1 MSQER
6 EMDPLPATAEELT
19 QEIHGLRDRLREA
32 EEMLHAIREGEVDA
46 FVINEREGE
55 RIYNLVAGEDLFR
68 SMLEQAADAIVVCDK
83 DQVIVNASRAA
94 CDLCGESPVLR
105 PFASVFPLIH
115 AGPMLRRGEPRE
127 RRPFSLSAV
136 LEGEGLQGIEVRIED
151 ADCGEACDL
160 LLSAGPLRDFN
171 RSIVGCVVTLTNITQ
186 RRQAEDRLRLLAEA
200 AVAPSES
207 FDLWETM
214 DTAASLVVPA
224 FADWCVIDLVTDDGR
239 LDRTVAAHAD
249 TDRLPAVL
257 ELKGLALATREPLGA
272 PQVLRTGEPLLLPQL
287 TREEVEGDSDEPAY
301 RRLVAALAPR
311 SALLM
316 PLVARGRTIGVWSF
330 FYSGADRRYG
340 ADDVALAQEL
350 ARRAALAIDN
360 ARLYGEAR
368 AANEAKDQFLATLSH
383 ELRTPLAPV
392 MAIVSS
398 LERDARLPRDVRDS
412 LTMVLRNVAL
422 EARLIDDL
430 LDLTR
435 ISRGKLELERRAI
448 DVRSVLEQALETC
461 CAREIASGRMR
472 VVQELTAE
480 DHHVWADPG
489 RLSQVFWNLFNNAVK
504 FTPEKGTL
512 YIRSWQESDP
522 AASGERALVVEI
534 SDTGI
539 GIRSDLLPQIFG
551 AFDQGDQG
559 TARRFGGLGLG
570 LTISRAIM
578 EMHGGSLAASSLGSG
593 RGATFTVRIPVGAE
607 LVETAAA
614 RSGALG
620 QLARQMSDEAGT
632 PSVGSLDILLVED
645 HADTAQAMA
654 ALLEALGH
662 RVTVAGT
669 LAEARAAA
677 SRALRIDLV
686 VSDLGLPDGN
696 GQDLM
701 RELARKHGLRGIALS
716 GYGMEEDIRKSREAG
731 FERHLTKP
739 IDAEVFKAAI
749 RQAIQARPARPAS
762 PDE

>member
-1 MSQER
+1 MLRPFSAVF
-6 EMDPLPATAEELT
+6 PLV
-19 QEIHGLRDRLREA
+19 
-32 EEMLHAIREGEVDA
+32 HAG
-46 FVINEREGE
+46 
-55 RIYNLVAGEDLFR
+55 
-68 SMLEQAADAIVVCDK
+68 
-83 DQVIVNASRAA
+83 
-94 CDLCGESPVLR
+94 PVLR
-105 PFASVFPLIH
+105 RG
-115 AGPMLRRGEPRE
+115 GPGELE
-127 RRPFSLSAV
+127 RRPFSLRPV
-136 LEGEGLQGIEVRIED
+136 LEGEGLQGIEVRLEEN
-151 ADCGEACDL
+151 CGESCDL
-160 LLSAGPLRDFN
+160 LLSAGPLRDLS
-171 RSIVGCVVTLTNITQ
+171 RSIIGCVVTLTNITQ
-186 RRQAEDRLRLLAEA
+186 RRRAEDRLRLLAEA

-207 FDLWETM
+207 FDLRETM
-214 DTAASLVVPA
+214 ETAARLVVPA

-239 LDRTVAAHAD
+239 QERTAAAHAD
-249 TDRLPAVL
+249 AARLPAIVD
-257 ELKGLALATREPLGA
+257 LKGVSLADREPLGA
-272 PQVLRTGEPLLLPQL
+272 LQVLRTGEPLLLPQL
-287 TREEVEGDSDEPAY
+287 TREEAEGGSSDSLY
-301 RRLVAALAPR
+301 RRLMAALAPR

-340 ADDVALAQEL
+340 ADDVSLAQEL

-368 AANEAKDQFLATLSH
+368 AANDAKDQFLATLSH

-392 MAIVSS
+392 MAVVSS
-398 LERDARLPRDVRDS
+398 LESDLRLPRDVRDS

-435 ISRGKLELERRAI
+435 VSRGKLELERRAT

-461 CAREIASGRMR
+461 CAREVASGKLRI
-472 VVQELTAE
+472 VQELTAA
-480 DHHVWADPG
+480 DHRVWADPG

-522 AASGERALVVEI
+522 AASGGRALVVEV

-578 EMHGGSLAASSLGSG
+578 EMHGGSLAASSQGSG

-607 LVETAAA
+607 LAETAAA
-614 RSGALG
+614 AHAGGLG
-620 QLARQMSDEAGT
+620 QPPAPGEAGL
-632 PSVGSLDILLVED
+632 PAGKSLDILLVED
-645 HADTAQAMA
+645 HADTAHAMA

-662 RVTVAGT
+662 RVTLAGT

-677 SRALRIDLV
+677 SRAARIDLV

-749 RQAIQARPARPAS
+749 RQAIEARPARPAAW
-762 PDE
+762 EE

>member
-6 EMDPLPATAEELT
+6 EMDPLPGTAEELT
-19 QEIHGLRDRLREA
+19 EEIHALRDRLREA

-94 CDLCGESPVLR
+94 HDLCGESPLLR
-105 PFASVFPLIH
+105 PFPSVFPLVH
-115 AGPMLRRGEPRE
+115 AGPVLRRGGPGELA
-127 RRPFSLSAV
+127 RRPFSLRPV

-151 ADCGEACDL
+151 AECGEACDL
-160 LLSAGPLRDFN
+160 LLSAGPLRDSS

-186 RRQAEDRLRLLAEA
+186 RRRAEDRLRLLAEA

-207 FDLWETM
+207 FDLGETM
-214 DTAASLVVPA
+214 ETAARLVVPA
-224 FADWCVIDLVTDDGR
+224 FADWCVIDLVAADGR
-239 LDRTVAAHAD
+239 LERSVAAHAD
-249 TDRLPAVL
+249 TDGLRAAL
-257 ELKGLALATREPLGA
+257 ELTSLALVTREPLGA
-272 PQVLRTGEPLLLPQL
+272 PQVLQTGEPLLLPQL
-287 TREEVEGDSDEPAY
+287 TREEVGGDSGEPLY
-301 RRLVAALAPR
+301 RRLMTTLAPR

-330 FYSGADRRYG
+330 FYSGANRRYG
-340 ADDVALAQEL
+340 PDDVALAEEL

-392 MAIVSS
+392 MAVVSS
-398 LERDARLPRDVRDS
+398 LETDARLPRDVRDS

-435 ISRGKLELERRAI
+435 ISRGKLELDRRAT

-472 VVQELTAE
+472 IVQELTAA
-480 DHHVWADPG
+480 DHLVWADPG

-522 AASGERALVVEI
+522 AASGGRALVVEV

-551 AFDQGDQG
+551 AFDQGEQG

-593 RGATFTVRIPVGAE
+593 RGATFTVRVPVGAE
-607 LVETAAA
+607 LAQTAAA
-614 RSGALG
+614 HPGAPGLSRE
-620 QLARQMSDEAGT
+620 APEEAGP
-632 PSVGSLDILLVED
+632 PSPALDILLVED
-645 HADTAQAMA
+645 HIDTAQAMA

-662 RVTVAGT
+662 RVVVAGT
-669 LAEARAAA
+669 LAEARAAV
-677 SRALRIDLV
+677 SRASRIDLL

-701 RELARKHGLRGIALS
+701 RELARNHGLRGIALS

-739 IDAEVFKAAI
+739 IDAEIFKAAI
-749 RQAIQARPARPAS
+749 RQALGAR
-762 PDE
+762 EE